1 MPHPLPCHTPYH
13 ATPLTM
19 PHPLQVS
26 NVAEYKLLQILGEG
40 YEGKVR
46 H

>member
-19 PHPLQVS
+19 LQVS

-46 H
+46 N